1 MNLVPPQAESP
12 ARGSWR
18 IVIEVR
24 RIDAAVALS
33 VLLHAILFALPGP
46 KPPPP
51 TSPPPSDR
59 LDVVLNTPAQ
69 QVSPPPEPV
78 PEKPRPVEKPQPRS
92 APRKVQ
98 PPPTPAPPSTIP
110 ETTPNPAPVPTPEQ
124 PPAMDMMA
132 AVEARRAAR
141 RAAEGPRTPP
151 SSPPPAEDAA
161 TRNLRTLAGG
171 GEGVGGVFEVLH
183 KGTRTGEFA
192 FNGWRPELRNK
203 WRVVIEVDAGQGGD
217 IERAMVRRMIQLI
230 REYYTGD
237 FKWESHRLQRVVTLS
252 ARPEDQAGLEDFMMK
267 EFFETPGVRAAR

>member
-1 MNLVPPQAESP
+1 MNLVPPQAEP
-12 ARGSWR
+12 ARGAWR

-24 RIDAAVALS
+24 RIDVAVAVS
-33 VLLHAILFALPGP
+33 VLLHAILFAMPGP
-46 KPPPP
+46 RPPPP
-51 TSPPPSDR
+51 SPPAASER
-59 LDVVLNTPAQ
+59 MDVVLVTPPQ
-69 QVSPPPEPV
+69 QAVTPPEPV
-78 PEKPRPVEKPQPRS
+78 PERRPVDRPQPKT
-92 APRKVQ
+92 APRQVAPTRPAPISPQ
-98 PPPTPAPPSTIP
+98 PETTPTPAPI
-110 ETTPNPAPVPTPEQ
+110 PAPQEA
-124 PPAMDMMA
+124 PPVDMMA

-151 SSPPPAEDAA
+151 ASPPPAEDAA

-230 REYYTGD
+230 REYYAGD

-252 ARPEDQAGLEDFMMK
+252 ARPEDQAGLEDFLMK
-267 EFFETPGVRAAR
+267 EFFETPGVRAGR